1 MRFLGMG
8 AVAAFAVLACASIAR
23 ADERKYTYSYE
34 AKTLPTGMWE
44 FESWATLRA
53 HREVGEVWFL
63 DFREE
68 IEYGITDRLTVAGY
82 LNLEVESLKNVP
94 GEDNETELEFE
105 SISVE
110 LKYKVSDP
118 VADPIGVLFYVEVA
132 AGPKEQELELKLI
145 VNKQLGPVNLAYN
158 LIFELERKKDGSEW
172 GNESMIVNTFGA
184 SFDLTPGWAVGA
196 ELVVRTLFEQ
206 NFKEREQTG
215 ALVGPNVHYF
225 NKSWWITATFLV
237 LTRDPDAFEK
247 YEARIIFGI
256 NF

>member
-8 AVAAFAVLACASIAR
+8 SITALAILACASVAR

-53 HREVGEVWFL
+53 HRDEGKVWFL
-63 DFREE
+63 DLREE
-68 IEYGITDRLTVAGY
+68 IEYGVTDRFTVAGY
-82 LNLEVESLKNVP
+82 LNLDVESLKNVP
-94 GEDNETELEFE
+94 GEKDETELEFE

-110 LKYKVSDP
+110 LKYKVTDP
-118 VADPIGVLFYVEVA
+118 VADPIGVLLYAEVA
-132 AGPKEQELELKLI
+132 AGPDEQELELKLI
-145 VNKQLGPVNLAYN
+145 LNKQLGPINLVYN
-158 LIFELERKKDGSEW
+158 LIFELEREKDGSEW
-172 GNESMIVNTFGA
+172 ENESMITNTFGA
-184 SFDLTPGWAVGA
+184 SVDLASNWAVGA
-196 ELVVRTLFEQ
+196 ELVIRTLFEQ

-225 NKSWWITATFLV
+225 SKSWWITATFLV